1 MSDEGAI
8 GESTTKR
15 IGSHYVLD
23 DVLGRGSMGTV
34 WRGHDLNNGSPCA
47 IKVLNSKLTT
57 DKGATRR
64 FIDERDIF
72 MSVDDDAVVRVTDM
86 VVESSTFAIVME
98 LVDGPDLAQV
108 LKSVPDH
115 RLDQNTAVDLGIEI
129 CQALTAIHRVGIRHL
144 DIKPANILISDPE
157 NVRGARITD
166 FGVSEMIVPHGPR
179 EIVGTP
185 YYQDPEIAAGRTPTA
200 ASDLYSFG
208 VTLYE
213 MLAGHVPFQPDSAGE
228 PKTRSAT
235 TTHPRRRSTTVE
247 HHNDASGT

>member
-1 MSDEGAI
+1 MGK
-8 GESTTKR
+8 STTKR
-15 IGSHYVLD
+15 VGSHYVLD

-34 WRGHDLNNGSPCA
+34 WRGHDLNDGSPCA
-47 IKVLNSKLTT
+47 IKILNPTLTT

-108 LKSVPDH
+108 LKSLPDH
-115 RLDQNTAVDLGIEI
+115 RLDQGTAVSLGIEV
-129 CQALTAIHRVGIRHL
+129 CQALAAIHRVGIRHL
-144 DIKPANILISDPE
+144 DIKPANILIEDPE
-157 NVRGARITD
+157 NVSGARITD
-166 FGVSEMIVPHGPR
+166 FGVSEAVAFHGPR
-179 EIVGTP
+179 EVVGTP
-185 YYQDPEIAAGRTPTA
+185 YCQAPEVAAGWTPTA

-213 MLAGHVPFQPDSAGE
+213 ILAGHMPFQANSADR
-228 PKTRSAT
+228 KS
-235 TTHPRRRSTTVE
+235 VV
-247 HHNDASGT
+247 